1 MKRVLSL
8 ILVVVIMC
16 AAFCGCDGSGTTNA
30 NSELLSEV
38 NGDIAVELAF
48 EYGNAFHTNTVLTN
62 VTENSDG
69 TVDVDGH
76 FELNI
81 SGEGSQGKVY
91 FSGEYNKVG
100 ANSYSKNDFDIDF

>member
-1 MKRVLSL
+1 MKKVLSL
-8 ILVVVIMC
+8 ILVVVMIC
-16 AAFCGCDGSGTTNA
+16 SLLCSCGGSSSNSA

-48 EYGNAFHTNTVLTN
+48 KYGSAFHTNTVLTN
-62 VTENSDG
+62 VIENSDG

-81 SGEGSQGKVY
+81 AGEGSKGKAY
-91 FSGEYNKVG
+91 FSGEYTKVG
-100 ANSYSKNDFDIDF
+100 NDSYSKNDFDIDF